1 MYGNPEKVLNL
12 FRQLEGQNIAYA
24 VLRDLEH
31 SIPDKVD
38 NTKDIDI
45 IVYEKDKDKFHKF
58 MKQNKF
64 TQVRHPW
71 NFENN
76 FVFLYAMDPLEFY
89 VKDIFHLD
97 ICYQLCCRSSDHGE
111 WLPIDQ
117 MVQKSVWE
125 NRRKNLQYGY
135 FQLSAEDEFVHLITR
150 CIFDKNAIKNRI

>member
-1 MYGNPEKVLNL
+1 MCYYSIP
-12 FRQLEGQNIAYA
+12 
-24 VLRDLEH
+24 EH